1 MPTTTIAPEVLA
13 RLASFGSCTIADAIE
28 TFNVRLRN
36 EGFND
41 PSIRSFTPEFPP
53 VVGYAATLR
62 VRSAE
67 PPMKAA
73 HYLKRTEWWYH
84 LQEEPAPKVVVIEDL
99 DPQPGRGAL
108 AGEVHAAVL
117 KATGCVA
124 IITNGAI
131 RGLPMFRDLKI
142 AVFARNLSVS
152 HAYGRVVG
160 VETKVNLAGVA
171 ISPGDLIHADLHG
184 LVNIPSGLAAH
195 LPEAAARVDAQKKR
209 IEEFCASAD
218 FSNDGLREIVRESIS
233 EIEEASIKH

>member
-1 MPTTTIAPEVLA
+1 MATTISSEILA
-13 RLASFGSCTIADAIE
+13 RLAQFGSCNIADAIE

-41 PSIRSFTPEFPP
+41 PSVRSFTPDFPP
-53 VVGYAATLR
+53 VIGYATTLR
-62 VRSAE
+62 VRSSE
-67 PPMKAA
+67 LPMKAVP
-73 HYLKRTEWWYH
+73 YLQRTEWWYH

-99 DPQPGRGAL
+99 DAQPGRGAL

-160 VETKVNLAGVA
+160 IGVRVNLAGIE
-171 ISPGDLIHADLHG
+171 ISPGDLLHADLHG
-184 LVNIPSGLAAH
+184 VVNVPLGLANQ
-195 LPEAAARVDAQKKR
+195 LPEAAARVEAQKKQ
-209 IEEFCASAD
+209 IEAFCASPE
-218 FSNDGLREIVRESIS
+218 FSTDGLRELVRGSVTEMRHPPIR
-233 EIEEASIKH
+233 H

>member
-1 MPTTTIAPEVLA
+1 MSITISPETLA
-13 RLASFGSCTIADAIE
+13 RLASFGSCNIADAIE

-62 VRSAE
+62 VRSSE
-67 PPMKAA
+67 LPMKAVP
-73 HYLKRTEWWYH
+73 YLQRTEWWYH
-84 LQEEPAPKVVVIEDL
+84 LQEEPVPKVVVIEDQ

-108 AGEVHAAVL
+108 AGEVHASVL
-117 KATGCVA
+117 KAMGCVA

-131 RGLPMFRDLKI
+131 RGLPMFRELKI

-160 VETKVNLAGVA
+160 VGIKVNLAGIE

-184 LVNIPSGLAAH
+184 VVNVPLGLAAQ
-195 LPEAAARVDAQKKR
+195 LPEAAARVDAEKKR
-209 IEEFCASAD
+209 IEGFCASPE
-218 FSNDGLREIVRESIS
+218 FSTAGLREIVRESVS
-233 EIEEASIKH
+233 AMKHQPPPI

>member
-1 MPTTTIAPEVLA
+1 MPTTVSPEILA
-13 RLASFGSCTIADAIE
+13 RLAAFGSSSIADAIE
-28 TFNVRLRN
+28 TFHVRLRN

-53 VVGYAATLR
+53 IVGYAATLR

-108 AGEVHAAVL
+108 AGGMHAAVL
-117 KATGCVA
+117 GAMGCVA

-131 RGLPMFRDLKI
+131 RGLPTFRERKI

-160 VETKVNLAGVA
+160 AEVKVNLAGVE

-184 LVNIPSGLAAH
+184 LVNVPLGLAAR
-195 LPEAAARVDAQKKR
+195 LPEVAARVDAQKKR
-209 IEEFCASAD
+209 IIDFCASAD
-218 FSNDGLREIVRESIS
+218 FSTDGLREIVHESIS
-233 EIEEASIKH
+233 EIEQAPIQH

>member
-1 MPTTTIAPEVLA
+1 MPTTVSREILD
-13 RLASFGSCTIADAIE
+13 RLASIGSCNIADAIE

-53 VVGYAATLR
+53 VIGYAATLR
-62 VRSAE
+62 VRSSE
-67 PPMKAA
+67 LPMKAVP
-73 HYLKRTEWWYH
+73 YLRRTEWWYH
-84 LQEEPAPKVVVIEDL
+84 LQEEPVPKVVIIEDL
-99 DPQPGRGAL
+99 DPHPGRGAL
-108 AGEVHAAVL
+108 AGEVHAGVL
-117 KATGCVA
+117 KAMGCVA

-131 RGLPMFRDLKI
+131 RGLPMFQNLKI

-160 VETKVNLAGVA
+160 VGVKVNLAGIE

-184 LVNIPSGLAAH
+184 VVNIPLSLAAH

-209 IEEFCASAD
+209 IEAFCASPE
-218 FSNDGLREIVRESIS
+218 FSTDGLREVVNEAA
-233 EIEEASIKH
+233 EETDHPPIRS